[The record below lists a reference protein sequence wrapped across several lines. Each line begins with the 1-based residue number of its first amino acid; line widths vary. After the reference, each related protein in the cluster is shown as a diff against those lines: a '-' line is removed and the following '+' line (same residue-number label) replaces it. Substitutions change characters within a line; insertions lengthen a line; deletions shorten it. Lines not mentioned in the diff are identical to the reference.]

1 MKEFQVVIIG
11 AGPAGL
17 AAAIQL
23 QRQGIPA
30 LILER
35 GQIGGLLNNAY
46 WVENYPGF
54 VEGITGADLADRI
67 HQQAKRLGVIIN
79 REEVISVKYGGEL
92 FRIRKQIQRNKKV
105 KYLVRFFL

>member
-1 MKEFQVVIIG
+1 MKEYQVIIIG

-54 VEGITGADLADRI
+54 PEGITGAELADRLPPI
-67 HQQAKRLGVIIN
+67 FPQQPDHLPDG
-79 REEVISVKYGGEL
+79 L
-92 FRIRKQIQRNKKV
+92 
-105 KYLVRFFL
+105 